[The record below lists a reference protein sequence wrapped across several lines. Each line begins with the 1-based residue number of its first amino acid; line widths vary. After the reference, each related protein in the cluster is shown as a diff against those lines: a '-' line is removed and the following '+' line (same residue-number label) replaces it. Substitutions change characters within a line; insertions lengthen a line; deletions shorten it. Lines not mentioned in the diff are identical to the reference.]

1 MFFCPPPTTL
11 DCLYFMCLTLGGMW
25 AGFIALFGLVDF
37 DLPFDLDFDHD
48 VDLPLIGDLHLGEAM
63 SFDHGSVSVSPV
75 SPATISVFV
84 ASFGGVGIIA
94 TKLFN
99 VPGEWSIIIAGIGGL
114 VIAGVVF
121 IFYSQFL
128 LASQA
133 SSDLI
138 LSELVGRS
146 AEVTAPIPGEG
157 RLGEIAY
164 ISKGARHTAS
174 ARSADGTPIARGTTV
189 VIEDTSGPVFIVRAK
204 KLSG

>member
-11 DCLYFMCLTLGGMW
+11 DCLYFLCLTMGGMW

-48 VDLPLIGDLHLGEAM
+48 IDLPVIGDLHFGDAV
-63 SFDHGSVSVSPV
+63 SFDHGAISVSPV

-99 VPGEWSIIIAGIGGL
+99 VPGEWSIVVAGAGAL
-114 VIAGVVF
+114 VIAGAVF
-121 IFYSQFL
+121 LFYSQFL
-128 LASQA
+128 IASQG

-138 LSELVGRS
+138 LSELAGRS

-164 ISKGARHTAS
+164 VSKGARHTAA
-174 ARSADGTPIARGTTV
+174 ARSADGSPIARGTTV
-189 VIEDTSGPVFIVRAK
+189 IIEEASGSVFIVRPK
-204 KLSG
+204 GIDK